1 MRTLAVAVLCTTPLL
16 MAWAGSTQE
25 FAPRDSGRA
34 MLKLDSELPDVP
46 TNAHAGWNDDGDV
59 RWVPA
64 PRSILEASGCLRPP
78 IPSGAFLAIDS
89 KGTIYFDG
97 LDTKIWRLR
106 ADGHLQS
113 RHWVLKYPGTTDVA
127 LAVGRDDEVW
137 IGDINRHVIEKLND
151 DGALEP
157 VAGQVRHPGHVDGSG
172 LIATFGIISA
182 IAADPNGGLLVADGE
197 LVRRV
202 SPQGEV
208 FTIAGSQP
216 AEEGQDASRRRARD
230 GRGRAAVFGGIGGLA
245 ASATG
250 DIYVTDTVG
259 GYSAI
264 RRIDKSGMVTT
275 LMDAAHSHGAFRSLG
290 RISVDT
296 DGSLLVV
303 DNDDRGELN
312 RPRLLKVD
320 LFGRFSTRF
329 DPVAPEGHYDP
340 KNSGIWGFVDM
351 TLDSRSGR
359 VYATD
364 YLATTIHRIDPNG
377 EAYAPC
383 FVAIAAQ
390 AR

>member
-1 MRTLAVAVLCTTPLL
+1 M
-16 MAWAGSTQE
+16 
-25 FAPRDSGRA
+25 
-34 MLKLDSELPDVP
+34 
-46 TNAHAGWNDDGDV
+46 
-59 RWVPA
+59 
-64 PRSILEASGCLRPP
+64 
-78 IPSGAFLAIDS
+78 
-89 KGTIYFDG
+89 
-97 LDTKIWRLR
+97 
-106 ADGHLQS
+106 
-113 RHWVLKYPGTTDVA
+113 
-127 LAVGRDDEVW
+127 W
-137 IGDINRHVIEKLND
+137 IGDTNRHVIEKLND
-151 DGALEP
+151 DGAIEP
-157 VAGQVRHPGHVDGSG
+157 VAGQDRHPGHVDGSS
-172 LIATFGIISA
+172 LIATFGIINA
-182 IAADPNGGLLVADGE
+182 IAADPSGGLLVADGE

-208 FTIAGSQP
+208 STIAGSQP
-216 AEEGQDASRRRARD
+216 AEEDQDASRRRARD

-259 GYSAI
+259 SYSAI

-275 LMDAAHSHGAFRSLG
+275 LMDAAHSQGRFRSLG

-320 LFGRFSTRF
+320 LFGRIGTRF
-329 DPVAPEGHYDP
+329 DPVAPEGRYDP
-340 KNSGIWGFVDM
+340 KHSGIWGFVDM
-351 TLDSRSGR
+351 ALDSRSGR